1 MAVVSA
7 GPGRGFRSP
16 AQVLTRSV
24 DRAWTVRA
32 PAAAL
37 QSTRG
42 SGPRHQLNVQ
52 VRPHFSEWGLLLV
65 WGDVYRVIYR
75 LGGTWPADLGV
86 RWSRAGRRLPGVGGE
101 ERREL
106 LRGGGAH
113 AGEQVLV
120 GVDGQKVAGG

>member
-1 MAVVSA
+1 MC
-7 GPGRGFRSP
+7 R
-16 AQVLTRSV
+16 
-24 DRAWTVRA
+24 
-32 PAAAL
+32 
-37 QSTRG
+37 
-42 SGPRHQLNVQ
+42 SGPT
-52 VRPHFSEWGLLLV
+52 FSEWGLLLA

-101 ERREL
+101 EREL

-120 GVDGQKVAGG
+120 GVDGEGDVGVAEPFADDLDRYAVHDEQRGVGRC